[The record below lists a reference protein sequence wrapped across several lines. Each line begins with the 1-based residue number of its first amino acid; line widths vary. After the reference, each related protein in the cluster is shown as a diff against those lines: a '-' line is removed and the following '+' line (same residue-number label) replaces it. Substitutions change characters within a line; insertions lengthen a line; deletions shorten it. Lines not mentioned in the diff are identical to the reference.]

1 MTFLYKVEPLLWN
14 TKLKFRYFHLN
25 HFYKATELK
34 NEYFP
39 LPYKI
44 TQYSSDYIK
53 NTPTGKEWCVIS
65 DDDTYEELL
74 YIPESFLTKEEFSN
88 FLRKSIDIYSSN
100 ICSPFFESKKSIFG
114 EYYTLGIE
122 DKFLFKNFNS
132 DIDWYKRKSLKEDF
146 KLDKLP
152 KLDAIDFTI
161 AVNRWEINS
170 EYIVKQIQED
180 CINKVARAKQ
190 KDESQEEIRKFLGEI
205 V

>member
-1 MTFLYKVEPLLWN
+1 MMIRMRNF
-14 TKLKFRYFHLN
+14 
-25 HFYKATELK
+25 
-34 NEYFP
+34 
-39 LPYKI
+39 
-44 TQYSSDYIK
+44 
-53 NTPTGKEWCVIS
+53 
-65 DDDTYEELL
+65 

-88 FLRKSIDIYSSN
+88 FLRKSIDIQSSN